1 MKKIII
7 LVAVGLTG
15 SAMGMVVYLIKP
27 FTSHILK
34 NLENVSVYTFIFFGF
49 VAGFLLAFIWIREK
63 ENGK

>member
-7 LVAVGLTG
+7 PIAVGLTG
-15 SAMGMVVYLIKP
+15 SAMGAVVYLVKP
-27 FTSHILK
+27 FMRHILK

-49 VAGFLLAFIWIREK
+49 VAGFLLAFIWFREK